1 MEYVTGKTRK
11 DWMLDDQTNLSES
24 QQNVLTGV
32 IQKLESGTPMQYA
45 IEEADFMGE
54 VFFVDESVLIP
65 RPETE
70 ELVHWILNDLDSS
83 RRMVLDIGTGSGC
96 IAISLAK
103 HRGSWS
109 ISACDTSNEALVVAR
124 RNARE
129 LKVVCEIVFYKE
141 DILNP
146 STLYDNELD
155 VIVSNPP
162 YVTESD
168 KDLMTKQVTEH
179 EPSVALFVPDTD
191 PLRFYREIGT
201 YGLKALKSGGYLYFE
216 IHTDKGNEVLEQLKN
231 QGYTDLVLKQ
241 DLSGRDRMVR
251 ATTPTD

>member
-24 QQNVLTGV
+24 QQNVLTEL

-45 IEEADFMGE
+45 IEEADFMSE
-54 VFFVDESVLIP
+54 IFFVDESVLIP

-96 IAISLAK
+96 IAISLSK

-129 LKVVCEIVFYKE
+129 LKVVSEIVFYKE

-191 PLRFYREIGT
+191 PLQFYREIGT
-201 YGLKALKSGGYLYFE
+201 YGLKALKSGGSLYFE
-216 IHTDKGNEVLEQLKN
+216 IHTDKGNEVLELLKN
-231 QGYTDLVLKQ
+231 QGYTDVVLKQ